1 MIKKIFN
8 SSIMVILILTV
19 LSSCGSDQEQ
29 DVLAK
34 SDLIDTAYTN
44 ITISDEAINGIMN
57 SIPSP
62 LETVSMIK
70 ESGLQYNESYLNP
83 SINYEDYKSK
93 YEKSFAIGVYS
104 ADLGYLNLYE
114 KNIASISYIV
124 AVKKLSEELSIGQF
138 FDFETLKR
146 LSSNKKNLDSL
157 LYLSTS
163 CFNKMD
169 SYLRKNNRSEQSSL
183 IIIGAWLEGLYF
195 ETEMAKKNP
204 SQKTMESIGS
214 KKTAIN
220 NILAILNAYKTDEYF
235 KMLYQEMKRLENVF
249 EQVNITYN
257 YKEPEVKEVNGELI
271 VIDQSETKIEIS
283 EPVFNDILNIT
294 GEIRRKVLNL
304 NEKSS
309 ARL

>member
-1 MIKKIFN
+1 MIRKLFN
-8 SSIMVILILTV
+8 PSIAAALLFTALI
-19 LSSCGSDQEQ
+19 SCGPEEQ
-29 DVLAK
+29 DTLNK
-34 SDLIDTAYTN
+34 SDLVDTAHTN
-44 ITISDEAINGIMN
+44 ITVSDEAINGIIS

-62 LETVSMIK
+62 LETVSLIK
-70 ESGLQYNESYLNP
+70 ESGLQYNEAYLNP
-83 SINYEDYKSK
+83 AINYESYKSK

-114 KNIASISYIV
+114 KNIASISYIF
-124 AVKKLSEELSIGQF
+124 AVKRLSEELNIGQF

-146 LSSNKKNLDSL
+146 LSSNNKNLDSL

-204 SQKTMESIGS
+204 SQKIKENIGAQ
-214 KKTAIN
+214 KIAIN
-220 NILAILNAYKTDEYF
+220 NIMVILNAYKTNEYF
-235 KMLYQEMKRLENVF
+235 KTLHDEIQKLEDIF
-249 EQVNITYN
+249 AEVNITYN
-257 YKEPEVKEVNGELI
+257 YKEPEVKEVNGELT

-283 EPVFNDILNIT
+283 EPVFNKILKTT
-294 GEIRRKVLNL
+294 GEIRRSILNL
-304 NEKSS
+304 N
-309 ARL
+309 